1 MQAATDYKAL
11 SEQQELTIIQLRHE
25 LEQLKKMIFVAR
37 SERFEPADASV
48 SQQLPLGLT
57 AEKQQATQVAQQ
69 IAYTRI
75 INDPASIQVSRPVR
89 MPLPAHLERKEIIL
103 EPEQTEGLRRIG
115 EDVTEELEYEPGKL
129 FVNRYVRPKYVNAD
143 NTGILIASMVDRP
156 LPKAIAGAGLLAQI
170 VIDKYVD
177 HLPLHRQQERF
188 KREGVNIAYSTIT
201 DWLSNTCKLIEP
213 LYDALKKQ
221 VLASDYLHADE
232 TPIKVLDKDKK
243 GETHRG
249 YYWVY
254 HNSLSD
260 LVLFDYQLG
269 RGRDG
274 PQTILKD
281 FKGHLQTDGYAV
293 YDIFGERKDI
303 TLLHCMAHARRKFYE
318 AQGSDALRARHVLV
332 QIQLLYEIERKAKQ
346 ENLTETQTQE
356 LRQEEA
362 LPILKS
368 LGSWMKEAYTQV
380 LPRSV
385 IGKAL
390 GYSIQRWD
398 ALSLYTTDGKLNIDN
413 NPVENAIRPVAIG
426 RKNYLFAGS
435 HEVAQRSAMLYSLL
449 GTCKLYE
456 INPFIWLKNVLQIMP
471 TYPINKIH
479 QLLPYNCNLSENHS
493 NNSIC
498 QST

>member
-1 MQAATDYKAL
+1 MQATTDYKAL
-11 SEQQELTIIQLRHE
+11 YEEQQLTIIQLRHE
-25 LEQLKKMIFVAR
+25 LEQLKKMIFAAR
-37 SERFEPADASV
+37 SERFEPADRSV
-48 SQQLPLGLT
+48 TQQLPLGLI
-57 AEKQQATQVAQQ
+57 AEKQQATAVAQQ

-75 INDPASIQVSRPVR
+75 INDPASIQVSHPVR
-89 MPLPAHLERKEIIL
+89 TPLPAHLERKEIIL
-103 EPEQTEGLRRIG
+103 EPEQTEGLRKIG
-115 EDVTEELEYEPGKL
+115 EDVTEELEYKPGKL

-143 NTGILIASMVDRP
+143 NTGILIACMVDRP
-156 LPKAIAGAGLLAQI
+156 LPKAIAGAGLLTQI

-213 LYDALKKQ
+213 LYDSLKKQ

-260 LVLFDYQLG
+260 LVLFDYQPG

-293 YDIFGERKDI
+293 YGIFEERKDI

-318 AQGSDALRARHVLV
+318 AQDNDALRARHVLE
-332 QIQLLYEIERKAKQ
+332 QMQLLYEIERKAK
-346 ENLTETQTQE
+346 EKNLTQPQTAE

-368 LGSWMKEAYTQV
+368 LGNWMKQAYTEV
-380 LPRSV
+380 LPKSV

-390 GYSIQRWD
+390 GYSIDRWD
-398 ALSLYTTDGKLNIDN
+398 ALCLYTTDGKLNIDN

-435 HEVAQRSAMLYSLL
+435 HEAAQRSAMLYSLL
-449 GTCKLYE
+449 GSCKLHNV
-456 INPFIWLKNVLQIMP
+456 NPFNWLKTVLSNIA
-471 TYPINKIH
+471 THPINRVH
-479 QLLPYNCNLSENHS
+479 ELLPHNW
-493 NNSIC
+493 
-498 QST
+498 QPAG

>member
-1 MQAATDYKAL
+1 MQAGTDYKAL
-11 SEQQELTIIQLRHE
+11 YEEQQLENIQLRHE
-25 LEQLKKMIFVAR
+25 LEQLKKMIFAAR

-48 SQQLPLGLT
+48 THQLALGLT
-57 AEKQQATQVAQQ
+57 AEKQQSTAVAQQ

-75 INDPASIQVSRPVR
+75 INDPASIQVSRPAR
-89 MPLPAHLERKEIIL
+89 TPLPAHLERREIIL

-115 EDVTEELEYEPGKL
+115 DDVTEELEYEPGKL

-143 NTGILIASMVDRP
+143 NTGILIACMVDRP

-177 HLPLHRQQERF
+177 HLPLHRQQDRF

-201 DWLSNTCKLIEP
+201 DWVSNTCTLIEP
-213 LYDALKKQ
+213 VYDALKKQ

-274 PQTILKD
+274 PRTILKD

-293 YDIFGERKDI
+293 YDIFREYEDI

-318 AQGSDALRARHVLV
+318 AQGSDALRAGYVLE
-332 QIQLLYEIERKAKQ
+332 QMQLLYEIERKGRQK
-346 ENLTETQTQE
+346 ELTQTQTAE
-356 LRQEEA
+356 LRQQEA
-362 LPILKS
+362 LPILES
-368 LGSWMKEAYTQV
+368 LGSWMKQAYTEV

-390 GYSIQRWD
+390 GYSIQRWE
-398 ALSLYTTDGKLNIDN
+398 ALCLYTTDGKLNIDN

-435 HEVAQRSAMLYSLL
+435 HEAAQRSAMLYSLL
-449 GTCKLYE
+449 GTCKLHE
-456 INPFIWLKNVLQIMP
+456 VNPFNWLKTVLSKIA
-471 TYPINKIH
+471 THPINRVH
-479 QLLPYNCNLSENHS
+479 ELLPH
-493 NNSIC
+493 IW
-498 QST
+498 QPPV